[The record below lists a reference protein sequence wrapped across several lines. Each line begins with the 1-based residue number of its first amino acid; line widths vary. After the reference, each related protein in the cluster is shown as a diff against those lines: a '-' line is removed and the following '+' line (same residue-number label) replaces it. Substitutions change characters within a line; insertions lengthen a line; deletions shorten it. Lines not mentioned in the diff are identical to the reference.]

1 MIDTYF
7 TLSDYART
15 EIKVKGS
22 RFIAEAIRVQRVEE
36 ADAEIAAIRKRDYNA
51 THHCSAYRIGPT
63 LFRYHD
69 DGEPSGTA
77 GAPILRQIDARH
89 LTYTLVVVT
98 RYYGGTKLGTGG
110 LLRAYGDAAAQVLDA
125 ASVEERILRDRIR
138 LRFSYDDTSPA
149 MHTISQRD
157 AQILETQYTEET
169 EILVGVRRSE
179 VESFIDTFVNA
190 LGGRGVAER
199 VNGGEGERGNG

>member
-1 MIDTYF
+1 MAIPQIPWIDRKKVEISLPVAAWNLGNGESAVFSFAMNESGYRAVV
-7 TLSDYART
+7 DYLAARRCAQAFGIQT
-15 EIKVKGS
+15 
-22 RFIAEAIRVQRVEE
+22 
-36 ADAEIAAIRKRDYNA
+36 
-51 THHCSAYRIGPT
+51 
-63 LFRYHD
+63 
-69 DGEPSGTA
+69 
-77 GAPILRQIDARH
+77 
-89 LTYTLVVVT
+89 
-98 RYYGGTKLGTGG
+98 LGTGG
-110 LLRAYGDAAAQVLDA
+110 LLRAYGDTAAQVLDA

-149 MHTISQRD
+149 MHTISQFD
-157 AQILETQYTEET
+157 ARILETHYTDET